1 MKKNLF
7 GYLAVLVFFLASCS
21 SDNISSG
28 PTTVAV
34 DEDEDETTAVIDES
48 YTYKL
53 PVIFHVLYKDAL
65 DESQYIPQERLR
77 QILANVNDLYA
88 GAFYAS
94 QWNSKSENIG
104 VRFVLAEYDEKG
116 RKLPQPGVE
125 YVKWDGSYPINPSDF
140 MGNHK
145 DYVRYIWEPNE
156 YINVMMYH
164 FAAENGTQSETLG
177 ITHMPYT
184 LEGEELAGLTKL
196 AANKAGIS
204 KSNLGFAYCASIN
217 SKYAWKDAGGNYY
230 QSDRYTNADHRMFRR
245 AQSLEYL
252 SKDVNVTLA
261 HELGHYLGLH
271 HIFAER
277 ETDTGYEMTDDC
289 RDSDYCDDTPSYTRR
304 GYTEGLYRYMESQSS
319 NAPLKVEVLMSRT
332 GCNGETFQSANFM
345 DYFFTL
351 GFKFSA
357 DQKARM
363 RHVLY
368 YSPLIPGPKK
378 GRVRATRALN
388 GRVEGIV
395 DLPIKIVK

>member
-1 MKKNLF
+1 MC
-7 GYLAVLVFFLASCS
+7 LAVLALFLASCS
-21 SDNISSG
+21 EGDAPSG
-28 PTTVAV
+28 SPKVAV
-34 DEDEDETTAVIDES
+34 DEDEDKTTAVIDES

-53 PVIFHVLYKDAL
+53 PVIFHVLYQDAS

-88 GAFYAS
+88 GNVYAS
-94 QWNSKSENIG
+94 QWDSESEDIR
-104 VRFVLAEYDEKG
+104 VRFVLAEYDERG
-116 RKLPQPGVE
+116 RKLPVPGVE
-125 YVKWDGSYPINPSDF
+125 YVKWNGTYPIDPYDF

-164 FAAENGTQSETLG
+164 FAGDDDSQSETLG
-177 ITHMPYT
+177 ITHMPYAI
-184 LEGEELAGLTKL
+184 EDDDIEGLTKIGTD
-196 AANKAGIS
+196 KAGIT

-230 QSDRYTNADHRMFRR
+230 ESDRYTNADHRMFRQ
-245 AQSLEYL
+245 AQSTELIA
-252 SKDVNVTLA
+252 KDMNVTLA

-271 HIFAER
+271 HTFAER
-277 ETDTGYEMTDDC
+277 EEDGGYEMTDDC
-289 RDSDYCDDTPSYTRR
+289 ADTDYCGDTPSYVRK
-304 GYTEGLYRYMESQSS
+304 GYVDGVHQYMNSVSS
-319 NAPLKVEVLMSRT
+319 EEPLKVSVLMART
-332 GCNGETFQSANFM
+332 GCDGKEFQSANFM

-357 DQKARM
+357 EQKARM

-378 GRVRATRALN
+378 ERTRATRTLK
-388 GRVEGIV
+388 GSVKGIV
-395 DLPIKIVK
+395 ELPIRIVK